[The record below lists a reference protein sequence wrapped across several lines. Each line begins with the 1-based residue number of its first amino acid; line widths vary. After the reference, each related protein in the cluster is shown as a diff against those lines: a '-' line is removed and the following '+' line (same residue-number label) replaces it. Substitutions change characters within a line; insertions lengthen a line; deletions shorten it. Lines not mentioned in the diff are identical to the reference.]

1 MKRAALVIGMDGS
14 LIGNEFFLDDLL
26 GTKKQLDPGSE
37 EEGDVRSCIIIGFLG
52 IFKGET
58 GEIYRLTLVASTT
71 DSWIEVRK
79 WIVLLIVSMGKK
91 GNNNG
96 YMLQD

>member
-1 MKRAALVIGMDGS
+1 MTGSALVIGMDGS

-79 WIVLLIVSMGKK
+79 WIVLLMASLRKK
-91 GNNNG
+91 GIING
-96 YMLQD
+96 YIF